1 MQKGSFRCVFI
12 AEAAQIE
19 ISILTDRSEF
29 FREKS
34 KDLREKEERVPNK
47 ELASQSNSCSV

>member
-19 ISILTDRSEF
+19 ISILTDISEF